1 MAGFSVFNAVLRLLA
16 IVLFGLSVSGCMSAM
31 AGGSGGKSHV
41 PTGTALE
48 RPDNPGAVA
57 DPASHRIGISDKLTI
72 TVFQVPDLSGEFQVD
87 QTGNINLPLVGLVPA
102 VGRTPPELGKVIEE
116 KLGATYLRNPNVQ
129 VAVKEATAQTFTVDG
144 SVKNPGVYPIV
155 GQTTLIKA
163 VASASGVSE
172 DADTGSVVVFRQ
184 VNGQRMAAKFNLA
197 AIRRGNAE
205 DPLIYGNDIVVV
217 DGSRA
222 RAMYKELMQAFPLF
236 AIFRPF

>member
-16 IVLFGLSVSGCMSAM
+16 IALFGLTVSGCMSALTPT
-31 AGGSGGKSHV
+31 GGKSNV
-41 PTGTALE
+41 PVGTSLE
-48 RPDNPGAVA
+48 RPDNAGAVS
-57 DPASHRIGISDKLTI
+57 DPASHRIGISDKLAI

-87 QTGNINLPLVGLVPA
+87 QAGNINLPLIGSVQA
-102 VGRTPPELGKVIEE
+102 MGRTPPELGKHLEE

-129 VAVKEATAQTFTVDG
+129 VAVKEATLQTFTVDG
-144 SVKNPGVYPIV
+144 SVKSPGVYKIQ

-163 VASASGVSE
+163 VASASGISE
-172 DADTGSVVVFRQ
+172 DADPSRVVIFRQ
-184 VNGQRMAAKFNLA
+184 INGQRMAAAFNLA

-205 DPLIYGNDIVVV
+205 DPPIYGNDIVVV

-222 RAMYKELMQAFPLF
+222 RAIYKDLLQAFPLF

>member
-16 IVLFGLSVSGCMSAM
+16 IAFFGLSVSGCMSAM
-31 AGGSGGKSHV
+31 TSSGGKSHV
-41 PTGTALE
+41 PAGTTLE
-48 RPDNPGAVA
+48 RPDNPAAIA
-57 DPASHRIGISDKLTI
+57 DPASHRIGISDKLAI

-87 QTGNINLPLVGLVPA
+87 QTGNINLPLIGTVQAL
-102 VGRTPPELGKVIEE
+102 GRTPPELSKILQERF
-116 KLGATYLRNPNVQ
+116 GATYLRNPNVQ

-144 SVKNPGVYPIV
+144 SVKNPGVYKIV

-172 DADTGSVVVFRQ
+172 DADTGSVVIFRQ
-184 VNGQRMAAKFNLA
+184 INGQRMAAKFNLA

-205 DPLIYGNDIVVV
+205 DPVIYGNDIVVV

-222 RAMYKELMQAFPLF
+222 RAVYKELLQAFPLF

>member
-1 MAGFSVFNAVLRLLA
+1 MFNAVLRLLA
-16 IVLFGLSVSGCMSAM
+16 IALFGLTVSGCMSAM
-31 AGGSGGKSHV
+31 TNSGGKSHV
-41 PTGTALE
+41 PTGTTLE
-48 RPDNPGAVA
+48 RPDNAAAVA
-57 DPASHRIGISDKLTI
+57 DPASHRIGISDKLNI

-87 QTGNINLPLVGLVPA
+87 QTGNINLPLIGTVQAL
-102 VGRTPPELGKVIEE
+102 GRTPPELSQVLQE
-116 KLGATYLRNPNVQ
+116 KFGATYLRNPNVQ

-144 SVKNPGVYPIV
+144 SVKNPGVYKIV

-184 VNGQRMAAKFNLA
+184 INGQRMAAKFNLA

-205 DPLIYGNDIVVV
+205 DPVIYGNDIVVV

-222 RAMYKELMQAFPLF
+222 RAVYKELLQAFPLF